1 MKHLIII
8 IVVFVTGLAS
18 AQHNP
23 DRSILEAVELS
34 KDNLSC
40 DGEQDFKFISDSD
53 SNFNNRKLEL
63 KINRCSVLVTRNPVL

>member
-23 DRSILEAVELS
+23 NRSILEAVKLS
-34 KDNLSC
+34 KDNLKS
-40 DGEQDFKFISDSD
+40 DGEQIFEFISDSD
-53 SNFNNRKLEL
+53 FNNRELEL
-63 KINRCSVLVTRNPVL
+63 RNNRCSVL